1 MGRCRKYI
9 GTPPNVTQELEI
21 QEELWE
27 DVSFDE
33 EQDKT
38 FVDKAESFEQ
48 RVDRILKTQDQIFK
62 EQTGENK
69 PVEEPRH
76 LRTKYREITTSEV
89 PYLEA
94 DIPGV
99 ELEKRGG
106 EWEARVELSGQGG
119 TASLAL
125 RDLLLETI
133 RLMED
138 LV

>member
-1 MGRCRKYI
+1 M
-9 GTPPNVTQELEI
+9 
-21 QEELWE
+21 
-27 DVSFDE
+27 VSL
-33 EQDKT
+33 KT

-62 EQTGENK
+62 EQTGENR